1 MLITNLN
8 CTNEESYQLDIVSGV
23 DIFNY
28 MEILNDFSVGII
40 DESPRIHVNYV
51 KGDYTGTC
59 IYDVVQKVGTNK
71 PIKQTILILTHS
83 DMGEVL
89 DYWNSKV
96 KLNEGNYNEVSSS
109 IRNHSRQ
116 MVEEYL
122 QGPRQ

>member
-1 MLITNLN
+1 MLITKLN

-23 DIFNY
+23 NIFNY
-28 MEILNDFSVGII
+28 MEILNDFTVGII

-59 IYDVVQKVGTNK
+59 VYDVKHNVGVNK
-71 PIKQTILILTHS
+71 PIRQTVLVLTHS
-83 DMGEVL
+83 DMGEVI
-89 DYWNSKV
+89 DYWNSKIT
-96 KLNEGNYNEVSSS
+96 LNEDNYNEVSSS

-122 QGPRQ
+122 QGLRQ